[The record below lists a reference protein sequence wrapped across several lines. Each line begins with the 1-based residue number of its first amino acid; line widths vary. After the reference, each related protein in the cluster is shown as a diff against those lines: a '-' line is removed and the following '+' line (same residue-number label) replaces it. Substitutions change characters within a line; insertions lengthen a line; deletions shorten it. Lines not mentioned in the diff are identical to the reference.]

1 MRALFFGYQS
11 TAITVNSLI
20 TYLSELI
27 LILFH
32 RLAPASDKSIWAKSR
47 DAAAKLGQKGL
58 NFQKGSNVHEIDC
71 KGAGL
76 APRKYD
82 ITKNMM
88 LYSMKRLGSGRPL
101 GKGLRAKTA
110 LFSFN

>member
-1 MRALFFGYQS
+1 MIDS
-11 TAITVNSLI
+11 I
-20 TYLSELI
+20 
-27 LILFH
+27 
-32 RLAPASDKSIWAKSR
+32 SIWAKSR

-58 NFQKGSNVHEIDC
+58 EDLTFQKGSNVHEIDC